1 MFLGLKD
8 KKVLV
13 TGSSRG
19 IGFAVAKAFLQE
31 DAKVCLTSRNKKNL
45 DTAITSLKRHDK
57 ANSLISHICDCSDPK
72 SLSDLKQFIELEW
85 NGLDIVV
92 ANVGDGK
99 SVDEAI
105 PPREIWE
112 AVWKQNFTSSLE
124 TARFFLPLLQESKG
138 SLLFISS
145 IAGLEAFGA
154 PVDYSTSKSA
164 VLALAKNMARRLGEK
179 IRVNVVAPGNIFF
192 KGGSWDIKRKANPQ
206 KVKEII
212 ESQVPMKRFGR
223 AKEVADAILFLS
235 SERASFITGSVLV
248 VDGGQTVGVL

>member
-99 SVDEAI
+99 
-105 PPREIWE
+105 
-112 AVWKQNFTSSLE
+112 KTS
-124 TARFFLPLLQESKG
+124 LPH
-138 SLLFISS
+138 
-145 IAGLEAFGA
+145 
-154 PVDYSTSKSA
+154 
-164 VLALAKNMARRLGEK
+164 
-179 IRVNVVAPGNIFF
+179 
-192 KGGSWDIKRKANPQ
+192 
-206 KVKEII
+206 
-212 ESQVPMKRFGR
+212 
-223 AKEVADAILFLS
+223 
-235 SERASFITGSVLV
+235 
-248 VDGGQTVGVL
+248 